1 MIEKEL
7 KNDDINNG
15 ALITQPPI
23 KQNQI
28 QSNKNI
34 NNMNNIINKNSNSS
48 TNVNNN
54 INKNNNLNVNY
65 NSNINLN
72 NNVNKNN
79 NNKINNNIN
88 KNINNNISKNN
99 NNNINKNI
107 MVNNNINSNA
117 NKNININSNANSNIN
132 KNTNINNIIKKN
144 NIIDNNINNKK
155 SSITVAIRVRPLNQN
170 ELELSPLEGVKVV
183 NNNSLIVT
191 SDTSINSKKT
201 NQIKEQQFFFDYVFD
216 KNSSQQTIYEY
227 TTKNLL
233 SGVIEGFNATVFA
246 YGATGSGKTY
256 TMLGTSNEKGIMSRS
271 IADLFKLLNNYKN
284 KEYKME
290 VSYIEIY
297 NEIIRDLLAEGNVID
312 IYEDPGKGV
321 ILQGVNEIEVE
332 NTENFYDLL
341 FVGNKKRTTG
351 STNNNETSS
360 RSHAVLRIS
369 LNNKDKNS
377 NDMTIGRFILVD
389 LAGSEKTNSHLNN
402 TNNNNNNNN
411 SNNNNTNNIRQNEGS
426 NINKSLLALGVCI
439 NALASK
445 SKFIPWRNSKLTRIL
460 KDSLGGNGR
469 IVMIS
474 TISPSVYNLDETINT
489 LVYSNRAKNIQTI
502 IKKNVI
508 SSVTHDNQVNKYD
521 EIISNLTS
529 ELQGLRQQLA
539 EKTHKKHLLPKKE
552 FSSPNILMSGASKLE
567 KLSKEIDAHFNEEK
581 RLIVDILETKKNINN
596 LISNLKEKEF
606 SLYKLMN
613 KSEINKSSSAKNI
626 LKQNYFKKN
635 NNFSS
640 VKEKEIKSQI
650 NKINNQIMNQKESVM
665 NKENRYNELVSRRS
679 YLENAIGNFGSSMNL
694 NSNSKAYNINNQNFS
709 ALQYLYQ
716 SYVLEINNMEND
728 YLRKESLNEIR
739 SKDIKIKKLVEQL
752 KIRDEYISQ
761 GKNQLSK
768 KNIKYY
774 FEGEKDIKKLEE
786 LNIDKNFSLPF
797 IIQQENRI
805 ITKNISSFNLTK
817 RPQNNTPNVNMNKV
831 NLISS
836 GKYDYSGYCNP
847 NIIKEKRV
855 IKTKTNEIM
864 RKTKKSQLSELK
876 LNILNDQ
883 YKNSKV
889 FYVNK
894 GTNPNLSFSEEPNVI
909 TFDTR
914 KLNKSQSNASF
925 SQRSNDSLN
934 ASTSNRVF
942 NYKEREIDNKIK
954 RIMVLKKRKSPYM
967 K

>member
-170 ELELSPLEGVKVV
+170 ELELSPLEGVKVI

-312 IYEDPGKGV
+312 IHEDPGKGV

-369 LNNKDKNS
+369 LNNKDNNS

-411 SNNNNTNNIRQNEGS
+411 SN

-460 KDSLGGNGR
+460 KDSLGGNSR

-581 RLIVDILETKKNINN
+581 RLIIDILETKKNINN

-679 YLENAIGNFGSSMNL
+679 FLENAIGNFGSSMNL

-786 LNIDKNFSLPF
+786 LNIDKNLSLPF

-934 ASTSNRVF
+934 MSTSNRVF

-954 RIMVLKKRKSPYM
+954 RIMVLKKRKSPYI